1 MTGTKSNP
9 EISRCLSN
17 TLDSYLRVIVS
28 IDRFYGIAQGVTHVV
43 DPVFAPQ

>member
-9 EISRCLSN
+9 EILGCLSN
-17 TLDSYLRVIVS
+17 TFDTYLRVIVS